1 MKSVSVWNHV
11 GKYPVNDDCIN
22 EVEVSYQEIS
32 EVGIPMCPGCF
43 TEMDFSREIFRGKK
57 PKVAWNK
64 EKTSSV
70 VLSKI
75 KSFTIKDISYLSQS
89 SLPIFQVKGWF
100 NDTNSFVFGD
110 FTSEEEAQKF
120 LDENVHSLY

>member
-1 MKSVSVWNHV
+1 
-11 GKYPVNDDCIN
+11 
-22 EVEVSYQEIS
+22 
-32 EVGIPMCPGCF
+32 
-43 TEMDFSREIFRGKK
+43 MDFSREIFRGKK

-75 KSFTIKDISYLSQS
+75 KSFTIRDISYLGQS
-89 SLPIFQVKGWF
+89 SLPIFQVRGWF
-100 NDTNSFVFGD
+100 NETNFFIFGD

-120 LDENVHSLY
+120 LDENIHSLY